1 MYEQS
6 FHSSDVHLW
15 SAPLNVTDQAYEV
28 LSQSLTS
35 DEWERADKFVFDRD
49 RRNFIVARGILRDVL
64 AGYLDCQ
71 PADIRFQYE
80 QYGKPGRRS
89 RGTPLGLE
97 FNLSH
102 SSGYFALAVSFGR
115 QVGVDIERVGPL
127 PDLDQIASSSFSD
140 YERNALSALT
150 PEDKL
155 PGFFRCWTR
164 KEAYLKA
171 RGDGLSIPLEAFDMS
186 LATDNPI
193 GMLSNRLDP
202 NEVSRWSFYTF
213 TPEQGFIAALAI
225 EGQGVKP
232 DFRRWKARE
241 ERA

>member
-6 FHSSDVHLW
+6 IHSGDVHLW
-15 SAPLNVTDQAYEV
+15 SAPLNVTDQVYER
-28 LSQSLTS
+28 LSQSLTP
-35 DEWERADKFVFDRD
+35 DEWERADRFVFKRD
-49 RRNFIVARGILRDVL
+49 RRNFIVARGILRDIL

-71 PADIRFQYE
+71 PMDIRLQYE
-80 QYGKPGRRS
+80 PYGKPRIRYEGAPAS
-89 RGTPLGLE
+89 LE

-102 SSGYFALAVSFGR
+102 SSATLALVVSFGR
-115 QVGVDIERVGPL
+115 QVGVDIERVRPL
-127 PDLDQIASSSFSD
+127 PDLDQVASSSFSD

-150 PEDKL
+150 PEEKL

-186 LATDNPI
+186 LAADNPI

-202 NEVSRWSFYTF
+202 SEVSRWSFFTF
-213 TPEQGFIAALAI
+213 TPEQGFIGALAI

-232 DFRRWKARE
+232 ILRRWNATE
-241 ERA
+241 G